1 MTKNARAFRRLF
13 TRRYLIGLF
22 LLAGLACASLYIMY
36 AQNTRQAGRA
46 ELINLASG
54 QTAMSQR
61 ISFFANTLVMTK
73 SAAER
78 QVIRTELE
86 AAVAEMLRVHEILS
100 SQSPAVAGA
109 PKRSGVINEIY
120 FYGETPFDADV
131 RTFLDSAA
139 QLAATPEA
147 ALTADS
153 ILLKEVNLLGMHT
166 IMQTHNVISHII
178 AYEAEREIIRSKIIQ
193 SALTGLIL
201 LLLAGEAVFIFEPV
215 GRAIADSIRK
225 AEKSERLAQ
234 EEAKRAN
241 HAHDVKSNF
250 LRVMSHEFRTPLNA
264 VLGMTNL
271 LKNTELDDQQRVYL
285 RHLHDAGHHMLL
297 LANDI
302 LTVNQHMA
310 GKLTLTTRAA
320 DLRDEIERV
329 VGMLT
334 PKAQEK
340 GLALSFA
347 SDAAF
352 DGAVVIDARRFRQV
366 LINLVGNAIK
376 FTDKGGIAVDARS
389 APAQANAVGGPFND
403 PSNDPSGDLVDVE
416 IRVTD
421 TGVGVSADKQE
432 KIFEE
437 FEQAELFG
445 ERTGGG
451 VGLGLAISRSI
462 VEALGGRLRLES
474 SSNKGSTFLIE
485 MRLPRPDAG
494 ADTAPALAVP
504 PAAGAAPGEA
514 RATVLVADDNLPN
527 RMIAAAYLKNAGYRV
542 LLAENGQR
550 AIETCKDNPD
560 IEMIFMDIEMPVM
573 GGVAAARGLRRAD
586 SPMRGAPI
594 VALTAHALPED
605 CEKLRAA
612 GFDDVLRKPIDEK
625 TMTDCARRL
634 IKSRAAA

>member
-13 TRRYLIGLF
+13 TRKYLIGLF

-36 AQNTRQAGRA
+36 AQNARQAGRA

-54 QTAMSQR
+54 QTALSQR

-73 SAAER
+73 SLAER
-78 QVIRTELE
+78 QVIRAELE
-86 AAVAEMLRVHEILS
+86 TAVAEMLRVHEILS
-100 SQSPAVAGA
+100 SARPAVTGA
-109 PKRSGVINEIY
+109 PKRPGVINEIY
-120 FYGETPFDADV
+120 FYGEAPFDADV

-139 QLAATPEA
+139 QLAAAPDEA
-147 ALTADS
+147 LAADS

-193 SALTGLIL
+193 SVVTGLIL

-215 GRAIADSIRK
+215 GRAITDSIRK

-264 VLGMTNL
+264 VLGMTDL
-271 LKNTELDDQQRVYL
+271 LKSTDLDDQQRVYL

-320 DLRDEIERV
+320 DLSEEIERV

-340 GLALSFA
+340 GLALSFE
-347 SDAAF
+347 SSSGFDA
-352 DGAVVIDARRFRQV
+352 AVVIDARRFRQV
-366 LINLVGNAIK
+366 LINLIGNAIK
-376 FTDKGGIAVDARS
+376 FTDSGGIAIDARS
-389 APAQANAVGGPFND
+389 APTTASD
-403 PSNDPSGDLVDVE
+403 DLIDVE
-416 IRVTD
+416 IRVAD

-437 FEQAELFG
+437 FEQAETFG

-462 VEALGGRLRLES
+462 VEAIGGRLRLEAS
-474 SSNKGSTFLIE
+474 SAKGSTFLIE
-485 MRLPRPDAG
+485 MRLPRAGDA
-494 ADTAPALAVP
+494 AETAPAEAAP
-504 PAAGAAPGEA
+504 QNAGAAAGGA
-514 RATVLVADDNLPN
+514 QATVLVADDNLPN
-527 RMIAAAYLKNAGYRV
+527 RMIAAAYLKRAGYRV
-542 LLAENGQR
+542 LLAENGAD
-550 AIETCKDNPD
+550 AIETCKDNPVV
-560 IEMIFMDIEMPVM
+560 EMIFMDIEMPVM
-573 GGVAAARGLRRAD
+573 GGVAAARALRRAD
-586 SPMRGAPI
+586 SPMRAAPI

-605 CEKLRAA
+605 CEKLRAV